1 MAKMINNH
9 ISNRNNTME
18 EDATAAITTKKIKTH
33 PPHHIN

>member
-9 ISNRNNTME
+9 IYNRKNTMV
-18 EDATAAITTKKIKTH
+18 EDATVAITTKKIKTH